1 MKYIFQYKYTLG
13 LLVLILYL
21 CLTTMPRVSG
31 LEKFGWLGIDKWV
44 HFALYFLLCFTWSY
58 ENSNFR
64 NSMTLFLI
72 IGVLI
77 GGGIELLQ
85 LYITNYRSAEWGDFF
100 ADVSGLFVANF
111 IATKYLKNRS
121 LD

>member
-1 MKYIFQYKYTLG
+1 
-13 LLVLILYL
+13 
-21 CLTTMPRVSG
+21 
-31 LEKFGWLGIDKWV
+31 
-44 HFALYFLLCFTWSY
+44 
-58 ENSNFR
+58 
-64 NSMTLFLI
+64 MTLFLI

-85 LYITNYRSAEWGDFF
+85 LYLTNYRSAEWGDFF

-111 IATKYLKNRS
+111 AATQYLKNRS